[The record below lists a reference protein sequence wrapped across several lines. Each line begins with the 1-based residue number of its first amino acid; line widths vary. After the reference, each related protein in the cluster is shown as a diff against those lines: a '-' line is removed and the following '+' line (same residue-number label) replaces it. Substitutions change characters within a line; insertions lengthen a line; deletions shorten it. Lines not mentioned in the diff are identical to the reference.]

1 MQEDYGNY
9 SSKVDQTPF
18 GEFIAETAKEADGV
32 MLVVKMMVMEAD
44 EVGVLAADEVGVLAA
59 DEVGVLAVKEVV
71 ANMTEDWSQQ
81 VTLCCFAKSSDSHK
95 RRVIYI
101 SITIIQE
108 NEKIKRERAQETSLD
123 AGMHMSVCMY
133 H

>member
-44 EVGVLAADEVGVLAA
+44 EVGVPAAEVGVPGADEVGVLAA
-59 DEVGVLAVKEVV
+59 AQDPHL
-71 ANMTEDWSQQ
+71 
-81 VTLCCFAKSSDSHK
+81 
-95 RRVIYI
+95 I
-101 SITIIQE
+101 SGQ
-108 NEKIKRERAQETSLD
+108 NGGGPGS
-123 AGMHMSVCMY
+123 
-133 H
+133 